1 MNKDYQL
8 PSQKDEAKRSRNEV
22 EIEYGLFS
30 MNDQLEELG
39 KNKKYYI
46 RTYGC
51 QANVRDGESIA
62 GMMEVM
68 GFTNTE
74 DTAEADVLIFN
85 TCAVRRA
92 AEEHVLGEIGMLK
105 GLKNENPD
113 RIFCVCGCM
122 AQEESVVQEI
132 LKSYPQVDLIFGTHN
147 IYRLPDLLKEVMTT
161 KKRKVEVLSEEGRI
175 IENLPVKRTQ
185 NVKGYVDIMY
195 GCNKFCTYCI
205 VPYTRG
211 KERSRRMSDIIRE
224 VKQLIQNGG
233 KEVILLG
240 QNVNAYGKDL
250 GMDDGFTDLLIAVA
264 ETGID
269 RIRFYSSS
277 PRDYSESTIQAM
289 LDHPNIMPA
298 LHLPVQ
304 SGSNEVLRRMARGY
318 TVEQYKDV
326 FDCLKSKIPNITFT
340 TDLIVGFPQ
349 ETDEEFRDT
358 IALVDYC
365 KFDGA
370 FSFMYSPREGTPA
383 ARMDGQIDAAV
394 KKERLHELNEHINH
408 WAKENNQKY
417 LHKTVKV
424 LCEGRSKKNAAVY
437 SGYSEENK
445 LVNFTGQEGLEN
457 QIVEVEITEVRSFSL
472 NGKAL

>member
-233 KEVILLG
+233 KEIILLG

-264 ETGID
+264 ETGIE

-318 TVEQYKDV
+318 TVEQYKEV
-326 FDCLKSKIPNITFT
+326 FDRLKSKIPNITFT